1 MSFANALRSAKNRA
15 SSTKALAAR
24 ASVVIGLGI
33 ALAGCE
39 TLANL
44 NPLDRPER
52 YETQIVEVVPA
63 QEMYNDG
70 LSRLERGDPARAAER
85 FAELERRHPNTDWAR
100 RALVMKAYSNFTAGA
115 YDDAIGDSSLYLQLH
130 PNTAEAAYAQYIL
143 AMSYYNQIPDIT
155 RDQER
160 TGRAILA
167 MQALIER
174 YPRSE
179 YVEDTRAKL
188 QFAYDQLAGKEMSG
202 WALLSRTP
210 QELHGRR
217 SIASATSLGKYQTT
231 RHIGGGACYRLTE
244 AYMAMGITDEAQTAA
259 AVLGHN
265 FPDSQWYRDSYVLL
279 QSGGLEPRENTGS
292 WISRAFTGFTRTI
305 GL

>member
-188 QFAYDQLAGKEMSG
+188 QFAYDQLAGKEMQVGRFYLERRNYSG
-202 WALLSRTP
+202 AINRFRNVVA
-210 QELHGRR
+210 E
-217 SIASATSLGKYQTT
+217 YQTT
-231 RHIGGGACYRLTE
+231 RHIEEALARLTE